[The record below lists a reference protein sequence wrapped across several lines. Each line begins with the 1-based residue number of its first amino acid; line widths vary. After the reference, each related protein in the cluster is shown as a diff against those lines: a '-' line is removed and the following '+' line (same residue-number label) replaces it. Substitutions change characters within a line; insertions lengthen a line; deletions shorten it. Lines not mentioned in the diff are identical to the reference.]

1 MLTGSEARATAK
13 RKARYGRK
21 DWISWV
27 DKDGQI
33 YADVF
38 CGASVKPALLSVGTQ
53 GYFLRYSANDG
64 VSMMYH
70 WRDGTRWLRQFKAG
84 VI

>member
-21 DWISWV
+21 DWIAWV
-27 DKDGQI
+27 DQSGMTH
-33 YADVF
+33 ADVF
-38 CGASVKPALLSVGTQ
+38 CGASVKLALLSIGTQ
-53 GYFLRYSANDG
+53 GYFVRYSANDG
-64 VSMMYH
+64 IGVLSY

-84 VI
+84 LL